1 MSGTAEAGSKVAVTI
16 SDGTNSET
24 ITVDADS
31 SGNWSLDL
39 DGNNAGGLDLTD
51 GSTLTASAKATDIH
65 GNEETSVSPASVTID
80 ALTAAPTIAFD
91 VAIDGA
97 SDNTP
102 RLSGTAEAGSKV
114 AVTIS
119 DGTNSETI
127 TVDADSSGNWSLDLD
142 GNNAGGLDLT
152 DGSTLTASAKATDIH
167 NNVSDP
173 SAQATATV
181 DAFTAA
187 PTIAFDVASD
197 GASDNTPRLSGTA
210 EAGSKVAVTI
220 SDGTN
225 SETITVDAD
234 SSGNW
239 SLDLDGNNAGGLDL
253 TDGSTL
259 TASAKATDIH
269 GNEETSVSPASVTI
283 DALTAAPTIAF
294 DVASDGASDNTPR
307 LSGTAEAGSK
317 VAVTISD
324 GTNSETITVDADS
337 SGNWSLDLDGNN
349 AGGLDLTDGSTLTAS
364 AKATDIHNNVSD
376 PSAQATATVDA
387 FTAAPTIAFDVASDG
402 ASDNTPRLSGTA
414 EAGSKVAVTISD
426 GTNSETITVDADSS
440 GNWSLDL
447 DGNNAGNVS
456 LADGSTLTAS
466 AKATDIHGNEETSVS
481 PASVTIDA
489 LTAAP
494 TIAFDVASD
503 GASDNTP
510 RLSGTAEAGSKVAV
524 TISDGTNSETITVDA
539 DSSGNWSLDLD
550 GNNAGNVSLA
560 DGSTLTAS
568 AKATDIHGNEE
579 TSVSPASV
587 TIDAL
592 TAAPTIA
599 FDVAIDG
606 ASDNTPR
613 LSGTAEAGS
622 KVAVTISDGTNS
634 ETITVDAD
642 SSGNWSLDLDG
653 NNAGGLDLT
662 DGSTLTSRCLSRH

>member
-1 MSGTAEAGSKVAVTI
+1 MTVQTAL
-16 SDGTNSET
+16 T

-80 ALTAAPTIAFD
+80 AL
-91 VAIDGA
+91 
-97 SDNTP
+97 
-102 RLSGTAEAGSKV
+102 
-114 AVTIS
+114 
-119 DGTNSETI
+119 
-127 TVDADSSGNWSLDLD
+127 
-142 GNNAGGLDLT
+142 
-152 DGSTLTASAKATDIH
+152 
-167 NNVSDP
+167 
-173 SAQATATV
+173 
-181 DAFTAA
+181 TAA

-349 AGGLDLTDGSTLTAS
+349 AG
-364 AKATDIHNNVSD
+364 
-376 PSAQATATVDA
+376 
-387 FTAAPTIAFDVASDG
+387 
-402 ASDNTPRLSGTA
+402 
-414 EAGSKVAVTISD
+414 
-426 GTNSETITVDADSS
+426 
-440 GNWSLDL
+440 
-447 DGNNAGNVS
+447 NVS

-550 GNNAGNVSLA
+550 GSNAGNVLTLT

-568 AKATDIHGNEE
+568 AKATDIHNN
-579 TSVSPASV
+579 VSDPSAQSCHCDRLTLLLLRPRSLLMLRV
-587 TIDAL
+587 T
-592 TAAPTIA
+592 
-599 FDVAIDG
+599 V
-606 ASDNTPR
+606 R
-613 LSGTAEAGS
+613 
-622 KVAVTISDGTNS
+622 V
-634 ETITVDAD
+634 ITRRA
-642 SSGNWSLDLDG
+642 
-653 NNAGGLDLT
+653 
-662 DGSTLTSRCLSRH
+662 